1 MSWPNEG
8 SRQAVN
14 KIKEAIERTVAA
26 LEKAKKVEGAKLTA
40 EAMLRRAE
48 ELKRQLKSGKP

>member
-1 MSWPNEG
+1 VS
-8 SRQAVN
+8 
-14 KIKEAIERTVAA
+14 KIKEAIERTVVA
-26 LEKAKKVEGAKLTA
+26 LEKAKKVEGGKLTA